1 MPPAWLRRAVIAITP
16 LMRRWWPRRRYWM
29 FVAVLVFAVLV
40 LVFAVLVL
48 VFAVLVRFMATM
60 FRLGHVFI
68 SFRLVR
74 TSA

>member
-40 LVFAVLVL
+40 LVFAVLV
-48 VFAVLVRFMATM
+48 RFMATM